1 MPVPSLSNG
10 PWPKIKVRPEAPPEP
25 ERPPRTEA
33 PPEPELPPRTD
44 APPEPELPP
53 RRVYEDQYR
62 EPGRTRYKSH
72 SQFQRLANRRQ
83 EAVAE
88 EEKETRAWHKKAFEF
103 QHELRKA
110 QEENE
115 QLQKLYNEQNA
126 ELECYRKNVSNIEEK
141 DKENQSLQAKI
152 AILRKRNIYLET
164 EWQLE
169 VNELKSKLAKLE
181 QLRRQQYTMFEA
193 MRQRVATQL
202 VTLD

>member
-1 MPVPSLSNG
+1 MRNPCR
-10 PWPKIKVRPEAPPEP
+10 PK
-25 ERPPRTEA
+25 
-33 PPEPELPPRTD
+33 
-44 APPEPELPP
+44 
-53 RRVYEDQYR
+53 
-62 EPGRTRYKSH
+62 
-72 SQFQRLANRRQ
+72 
-83 EAVAE
+83 
-88 EEKETRAWHKKAFEF
+88 
-103 QHELRKA
+103 
-110 QEENE
+110 
-115 QLQKLYNEQNA
+115 
-126 ELECYRKNVSNIEEK
+126 EK